1 MKNFVLNMD
10 RNRKNLDPDFIW
22 TPVNLREMPKTMQN
36 VILFAEQFKEKWCT
50 PLKIGDLFFNRFGV
64 DEDAAFEMLGVY
76 QLEKTS
82 NKMIDPE
89 EEEYKNFEQERKD
102 KGKDK

>member
-1 MKNFVLNMD
+1 
-10 RNRKNLDPDFIW
+10 
-22 TPVNLREMPKTMQN
+22 MQN
-36 VILFAEQFKEKWCT
+36 VVLFTEKVKETWCT

-76 QLEKTS
+76 QLEES
-82 NKMIDPE
+82 SFKMAFSME
-89 EEEYKNFEQERKD
+89 KEYENFETDREA

>member
-1 MKNFVLNMD
+1 MS
-10 RNRKNLDPDFIW
+10 
-22 TPVNLREMPKTMQN
+22 KTMHN
-36 VILFAEQFKEKWCT
+36 VILFPEAFQEKFAT

-82 NKMIDPE
+82 RKMARPKD
-89 EEEYKNFEQERKD
+89 EEYKNFEKEREE

>member
-1 MKNFVLNMD
+1 MH
-10 RNRKNLDPDFIW
+10 
-22 TPVNLREMPKTMQN
+22 N

-76 QLEKTS
+76 ELEKTS
-82 NKMIDPE
+82 IKMVDAR
-89 EEEYKNFEQERKD
+89 EEEYKNFVKEREEKGRD
-102 KGKDK
+102 K

>member
-1 MKNFVLNMD
+1 MF
-10 RNRKNLDPDFIW
+10 
-22 TPVNLREMPKTMQN
+22 N
-36 VILFAEQFKEKWCT
+36 VILFTEAFKEKWGT

-76 QLEKTS
+76 QLENTS
-82 NKMIDPE
+82 WKMSYPKD
-89 EEEYKNFEQERKD
+89 EEYKNFEQERID

>member
-1 MKNFVLNMD
+1 MH
-10 RNRKNLDPDFIW
+10 
-22 TPVNLREMPKTMQN
+22 N
-36 VILFAEQFKEKWCT
+36 VILFAEAFKETWGT

-82 NKMIDPE
+82 VKMAWSRH
-89 EEEYKNFEQERKD
+89 EEYKNFEKERKD
-102 KGKDK
+102 KGKSK

>member
-1 MKNFVLNMD
+1 MH
-10 RNRKNLDPDFIW
+10 
-22 TPVNLREMPKTMQN
+22 N
-36 VILFAEQFKEKWCT
+36 VILFPEAFQEKFVT

-64 DEDAAFEMLGVY
+64 DEDAAFEMIGVY

-82 NKMIDPE
+82 IKMADPD

>member
-1 MKNFVLNMD
+1 MH
-10 RNRKNLDPDFIW
+10 
-22 TPVNLREMPKTMQN
+22 N
-36 VILFAEQFKEKWCT
+36 VILFAEAFKETWCT
-50 PLKIGDLFFNRFGV
+50 PLKIGDLLFNRFGV

-82 NKMIDPE
+82 VKMVYPN
-89 EEEYKNFEQERKD
+89 EEEYENFEQERKD

>member
-1 MKNFVLNMD
+1 MA
-10 RNRKNLDPDFIW
+10 
-22 TPVNLREMPKTMQN
+22 KTMHN
-36 VILFAEQFKEKWCT
+36 VILFTEAFKEKWGT

-76 QLEKTS
+76 ELEKTS
-82 NKMIDPE
+82 KKMADSM